1 MKRHYGWLVM
11 EFLDFPT
18 LAEVMLENEADI
30 KNVMIQLLNT
40 LSYLHRENIVHRD
53 VKPENILYDPLTKKI
68 KLIDFGIA
76 KPFVRRSIFVDLLT
90 QTGTLYYRAP
100 EMFNFGGY
108 REGVDVW
115 AAGITLFKLFT
126 GITPF

>member
-1 MKRHYGWLVM
+1 M